1 MALAKDGA
9 TMMNA
14 SIIKTLDVINIYYN
28 FPN

>member
-14 SIIKTLDVINIYYN
+14 IIKTLDVINIYYN